1 MKYIKII
8 GLAAIAAMALMAVVA
23 SSASATKICST
34 AGTGNACASGH
45 GKVYTSTIAAKNVG
59 NVMLTVFNK
68 ANEDINTV
76 TCTAS
81 EAGGTITNG
90 EMAIGSITKL
100 TFSGCSSNIC
110 SAVSA
115 STNAA
120 TSPWASEVATE
131 EFKENKNGFMTSKN
145 VTGTF
150 VCTFLGFP
158 VTCRFSASAATTKVD
173 GSDTEPKIT
182 AEKVPLTTEESSN
195 EAVCGASASWIG
207 TYRITTPSSLF
218 IE

>member
-1 MKYIKII
+1 MKYLKII
-8 GLAAIAAMALMAVVA
+8 GLTALAAMALMAVGA
-23 SSASATKICST
+23 SSASAAKVCST
-34 AGTGNACASGH
+34 AGTGAACGAGH
-45 GKVYTSTIAAKNVG
+45 GKVYTGAIAAKNVG
-59 NVMLTVFNK
+59 NVTLTVFNK

-76 TCTAS
+76 TCTTS

-90 EMAIGSITKL
+90 ETGTGSITKL
-100 TFSGCSSNIC
+100 TFTGCSSNIC

-131 EFKENKNGFMTSKN
+131 AEKENTNGLMTSKN

-150 VCTFLGFP
+150 PCTFLGFP
-158 VTCRFSASAATTKVD
+158 VTCKYSASAATTKVD
-173 GSDTEPKIT
+173 GHDTEPKIT

-195 EAVCGASASWIG
+195 EAVCGATSTWTG
-207 TYRITTPSSLF
+207 TYRINTPSSLF
-218 IE
+218 V